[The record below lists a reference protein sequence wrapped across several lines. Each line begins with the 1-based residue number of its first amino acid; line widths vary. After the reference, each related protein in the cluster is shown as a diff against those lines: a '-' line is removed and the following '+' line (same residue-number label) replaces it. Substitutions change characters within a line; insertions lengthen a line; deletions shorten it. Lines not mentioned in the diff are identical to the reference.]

1 MWKASDQDVV
11 GSQSILLLQQET
23 RNESLFSRQQQAK
36 LSQDTDCT
44 RTQAPEQN
52 NELPHGLQQT
62 LLSEAANGPATDVS
76 NMQLDLDNVTL
87 ATALGLGGGNLL
99 AQFHRTIGDQHGQA
113 PSELSDLLAA
123 TLGVRGMHHLRV
135 APFVVQVGILIPS
148 VGPRS
153 SGQLC
158 WAK

>member
-1 MWKASDQDVV
+1 MLSFESILPHCSTVWFCMSPYADQDVIR
-11 GSQSILLLQQET
+11 SQNTLLLQQGT
-23 RNESLFSRQQQAK
+23 RHSHESQSHDSLFPRQQQAQ

-52 NELPHGLQQT
+52 IELPHGLQQT
-62 LLSEAANGPATDVS
+62 LLPEAASGPATDFS

-99 AQFHRTIGDQHGQA
+99 AQFHRTFGDQNGQA

-123 TLGVRGMHHLRV
+123 TLGVRGC
-135 APFVVQVGILIPS
+135 S
-148 VGPRS
+148 TY
-153 SGQLC
+153 
-158 WAK
+158 